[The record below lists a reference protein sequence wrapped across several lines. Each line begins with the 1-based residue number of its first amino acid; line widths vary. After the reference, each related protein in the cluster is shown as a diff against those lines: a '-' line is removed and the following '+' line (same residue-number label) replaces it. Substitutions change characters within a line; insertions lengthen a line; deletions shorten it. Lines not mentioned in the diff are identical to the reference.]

1 MNIQQFQYILA
12 VADKKH
18 FELAAEKCYI
28 SQSTLSTMISKFEE
42 EIGVKIFDRKKKPVH
57 ITAEGAIIIDKL
69 KEVTTQIGQLKELV
83 KEIKGEIKGKI
94 SISVIPTVSPYL
106 LPLFLHD
113 FAKKH
118 PLLKL
123 EVREQTTEEIIRQLK
138 SRDLDIGIVSTSLND
153 NMLVETEL
161 YREPFVLY
169 DKKSNNPKK
178 KVAVKTIDTSTLWL
192 LEEGH
197 CMRTQAL
204 QICNLKKM
212 QPSQIENID
221 FKAGSI
227 DSLIRFV
234 NANEA
239 STLLPYLSTLQLPA
253 RDAKHI
259 RTFITP
265 APVRTIGLVVHRHF
279 VKNKVL
285 ELLKSEIEEKIKTVL
300 PKSMMKG
307 EVVKPV

>member
-12 VADKKH
+12 VAEHKH
-18 FELAAEKCYI
+18 FEFAAQKCFI

-42 EIGVKIFDRKKKPVH
+42 EIGVKLFDRKKKPVH

-69 KEVTTQIGQLKELV
+69 KEVNTQIGQLKELV
-83 KEIKGEIKGKI
+83 KEIKGEIKGRI

-113 FAKKH
+113 FARKH

-138 SRDLDIGIVSTSLND
+138 SRDLDIGIISTPLEDS
-153 NMLVETEL
+153 MLIETEL

-169 DKKSNNPKK
+169 DKQITSNKRVSVKS
-178 KVAVKTIDTSTLWL
+178 IDTSNLWL

-204 QICNLKKM
+204 QICNMKKS
-212 QPSQIENID
+212 QPSRIENID

-239 STLLPYLSTLQLPA
+239 STLLPYLSTIHLPA
-253 RDAKHI
+253 RDAKYI
-259 RTFITP
+259 RSFITP
-265 APVRTIGLVVHRHF
+265 VPVRTIGLVVHRHF
-279 VKNKVL
+279 VKKKVL
-285 ELLKSEIEEKIKTVL
+285 ELLKNEIEEKIKTVL
-300 PKSMMKG
+300 PKSKMKG
-307 EVVKPV
+307 EAVKPI

>member
-1 MNIQQFQYILA
+1 MNLQQFQYILA
-12 VADKKH
+12 VAEHKH
-18 FELAAEKCYI
+18 FELAAEKCFI

-42 EIGVKIFDRKKKPVH
+42 EIGVKLFDRKKKPVH
-57 ITAEGAIIIDKL
+57 VTAEGAIIIDKL
-69 KEVTTQIGQLKELV
+69 KEVNTQIGQLKELV
-83 KEIKGEIKGKI
+83 KEIKGEIKGRL

-113 FAKKH
+113 FARKH

-138 SRDLDIGIVSTSLND
+138 SRDLDIGIVSTPLSD
-153 NMLVETEL
+153 AMLVETEL

-169 DKKSNNPKK
+169 DKQVTSKK
-178 KVAVKTIDTSTLWL
+178 RVSVKNIDTSNLWL

-204 QICNLKKM
+204 QICNMKKS
-212 QPSQIENID
+212 QPSRIDNID

-239 STLLPYLSTLQLPA
+239 STLLPYLSTIHLPT

-259 RTFITP
+259 RSFITP
-265 APVRTIGLVVHRHF
+265 VPVRTIGLVVHRHF

-285 ELLKSEIEEKIKTVL
+285 ELLKNEIEEKIKTVL

-307 EVVKPV
+307 EAVRPV

>member
-1 MNIQQFQYILA
+1 MNIQQFNYILA
-12 VADKKH
+12 VAQHKH
-18 FELAAEKCYI
+18 FEIAAEKCFI

-42 EIGVKIFDRKKKPVH
+42 EIGLKIFDRKKKPVQ
-57 ITAEGAIIIDKL
+57 ITAEGALLIEKL
-69 KEVTTQIGQLKELV
+69 KEITNQIGQLKELV
-83 KEIKGEIKGKI
+83 KEVKGEIKGRV

-106 LPLFLHD
+106 LPLFLQD

-138 SRDLDIGIVSTSLND
+138 SRDLDIGIVSTPLD
-153 NMLVETEL
+153 DALLVEKEL

-169 DKKSNNPKK
+169 DKQSTTKKS
-178 KVAVKTIDTSTLWL
+178 VSVKTIDTSNLWL

-204 QICNLKKM
+204 QICSVKKS
-212 QPSQIENID
+212 QPSRIENID

-234 NANEA
+234 NANNA
-239 STLLPYLSTLQLPA
+239 STLLPYLATVNLPT
-253 RDAKHI
+253 REAKHI

-265 APVRTIGLVVHRHF
+265 VPIRTIGLVVHRHF

-285 ELLKSEIEEKIKTVL
+285 ELLKQEIEEKIKQVL
-300 PKSMMKG
+300 PKAMMKG
-307 EVVKPV
+307 EVVRPI

>member
-12 VADKKH
+12 VAEHKH
-18 FELAAEKCYI
+18 FELAAEKCFI

-42 EIGVKIFDRKKKPVH
+42 ELGIKIFDRKKKPVH
-57 ITAEGAIIIDKL
+57 VTGEGAIIIDKL
-69 KEVTTQIGQLKELV
+69 KEVNTQIGQLKELV
-83 KEIKGEIKGKI
+83 KEIKGEIKGRV
-94 SISVIPTVSPYL
+94 SISVIPTVSSYL
-106 LPLFLHD
+106 LPLFLHE

-138 SRDLDIGIVSTSLND
+138 SRDLDIGIVSTPLSD
-153 NMLVETEL
+153 SMLVETEL

-169 DKKSNNPKK
+169 DTQATANKRVS
-178 KVAVKTIDTSTLWL
+178 VKNIDTSNLWL

-204 QICNLKKM
+204 QICNMKKS
-212 QPSQIENID
+212 QPSRIENID

-239 STLLPYLSTLQLPA
+239 STLLPYLSTIHLPL

-259 RTFITP
+259 RQFITP
-265 APVRTIGLVVHRHF
+265 VPVRTIGLVVHRHF

-285 ELLKSEIEEKIKTVL
+285 ELLKNEIEEKIKTVL

-307 EVVKPV
+307 EAVRPV